1 MSLTKDINLNA
12 SLKSNN
18 SSMLLKSDVTD
29 LDMLLQSDTRRSL
42 FAAFLKK
49 FNNASDNLLT
59 LYLICCCF
67 QNRIEDRKRMKQ
79 ILEKTYVTC
88 FGKNELP
95 HLSADLKQKLGECLQ
110 KATYNECVFSAV
122 KKELKTIL
130 ENEYFPE
137 FVRQHVTPNQPDKM
151 PQQQKSEQS
160 ARNVFKNLLDSQQ
173 KQAKESQ
180 GSFIMPANVTETA
193 ASKLASKNSKTSTC
207 TSSTSS
213 LCSSVSSHST
223 KSNPQL
229 FHSRFNR

>member
-1 MSLTKDINLNA
+1 V
-12 SLKSNN
+12 
-18 SSMLLKSDVTD
+18 LLKSDVAD
-29 LDMLLQSDTRRSL
+29 LDVLLQSDTRRSL

-49 FNNASDNLLT
+49 YNNASDNLLT

-110 KATYNECVFSAV
+110 KATYNECVFAAV
-122 KKELKTIL
+122 KKELKSIL

-137 FVRQHVTPNQPDKM
+137 FVRQHVAPNQTDQL
-151 PQQQKSEQS
+151 QQHQQTSEQTG
-160 ARNVFKNLLDSQQ
+160 RNVFKNLLDSQQ
-173 KQAKESQ
+173 KQIKESH
-180 GSFIMPANVTETA
+180 GSFIMPASVKDNMAT
-193 ASKLASKNSKTSTC
+193 KLASKNSKTSTC

-229 FHSRFNR
+229 LQSKLNK

>member
-1 MSLTKDINLNA
+1 MSLTKDVNLNA
-12 SLKSNN
+12 SLKLNS

-29 LDMLLQSDTRRSL
+29 LDILLQSDTRRSL
-42 FAAFLKK
+42 FASFLKK
-49 FNNASDNLLT
+49 YNNASDNLLT

-95 HLSADLKQKLGECLQ
+95 HLSIELKQKLGECLQ

-137 FVRQHVTPNQPDKM
+137 FVRQHVVPNQTDN
-151 PQQQKSEQS
+151 QHQTSEQTT
-160 ARNVFKNLLDSQQ
+160 RNVFKNLLDSQQ
-173 KQAKESQ
+173 KQTKESQ
-180 GSFIMPANVTETA
+180 GSFIIPANFKETT

-213 LCSSVSSHST
+213 LCSTVSSHST

-229 FHSRFNR
+229 FQSKFNR